1 MITLTIDGQQ
11 VSVPEG
17 ATILDA
23 AGELGIEIPT
33 LCHHPAL
40 EPYGACRICTVEMRR
55 GERVRMVTACN
66 YPAQEGIDVQT
77 ASERVLRYRRMIV
90 EFELGRCSTVKVL
103 RDLAD
108 ELGIDKS
115 RFGEDKQECILCGL
129 CTRICSEIVGASAI
143 GFVNRGID
151 REVSTPYY
159 EISDACIGCGACV
172 QVCPTGVIKL
182 EDIKG
187 REVIHDEM
195 TLGPDKAIRVPFLQ
209 AVPNVPYIDEDACIH
224 FNTGECK
231 LCAQVCPKDAV
242 DHEMEDEYEE
252 IEVGAILIATGF
264 QTIDCSGMLQYG
276 YGRLDNVISGLEF
289 EKLSHAT
296 GPTGGKILCADGTPP
311 QSVAVL
317 HCIGSRDDNHHEYC
331 SRVCCMYSLKFAH
344 LVRDKVD
351 AEVYELYIDMRAA
364 GKGYEEF
371 YKRVLDED
379 VVFIRGKGAEV
390 TDWAETPEE
399 QGKLI
404 VKCED
409 TLLGVVRRVPVD
421 MVILSP
427 ALEARANAGL
437 VAQTFGISRSR
448 DGFFLERHPKLGPVQ
463 TASDGIF
470 IAGAC
475 QGPKDIP
482 DSVAQGA
489 AAAANMLQM
498 VDKGVWTIEPIT
510 ANIEDTICGG
520 CRICVSLCPFGA
532 IEFDEE
538 KKVSVVTEALCK
550 GCGTCSAACP
560 SGAAQQRNFEDRNIF
575 AEISGLLASAEE
587 PVAAMATE
595 EDYA

>member
-1 MITLTIDGQQ
+1 
-11 VSVPEG
+11 
-17 ATILDA
+17 
-23 AGELGIEIPT
+23 
-33 LCHHPAL
+33 
-40 EPYGACRICTVEMRR
+40 MRR
-55 GERVRMVTACN
+55 GDRTRMVTACN
-66 YPAQEGIDVQT
+66 YPAQEGIEVLT

-115 RFGEDKQECILCGL
+115 RFGDDKQECILCGL
-129 CTRICSEIVGASAI
+129 CVRMCSEVIGANAI

-151 REVSTPYY
+151 REVSTPYH
-159 EISDACIGCGACV
+159 EISDACIGCGACA

-182 EDIKG
+182 EDVQG
-187 REVIHDEM
+187 RAVIHDEM
-195 TLGPDKAIRVPFLQ
+195 SLGPEKAIRVPFLQ
-209 AVPNVPYIDEDACIH
+209 AVPNVPYIDRDTCIH
-224 FNTGECK
+224 FTTDECN
-231 LCAQVCPKDAV
+231 LCERICPKEAI
-242 DHEMEDEYEE
+242 DHKMEDEYEE
-252 IEVGAILIATGF
+252 IEVGAVLVATGY

-276 YGRLDNVISGLEF
+276 YGRYDNVISGLEF
-289 EKLSHAT
+289 EKLSHAS
-296 GPTGGKILCADGTPP
+296 GPTGGQILCADGEPP
-311 QSVAVL
+311 KSVAVL
-317 HCIGSRDDNHHEYC
+317 HCIGSRDEHHHEYC
-331 SRVCCMYSLKFAH
+331 SRVCCMYSLKFSH
-344 LVRDKVD
+344 LVRDKTD
-351 AEVYELYIDMRAA
+351 AQVYEFYIDMRAA

-371 YKRVLDED
+371 YKRVLEED

-390 TDWAETPEE
+390 TNWAESPEE
-399 QGKLI
+399 KGKLI

-427 ALEARANAGL
+427 ALEARADAAA
-437 VAQTFGISRSR
+437 VAQTFGISCSR
-448 DGFFLERHPKLGPVQ
+448 EGFFLERHPKLGPVQ

-489 AAAANMLQM
+489 GAAANMLQM

-510 ANIEDTICGG
+510 ANLNDTICGG
-520 CRICVSLCPFGA
+520 CRICVSLCPYGA

-550 GCGTCSAACP
+550 GCGTCGAACP

-575 AEISGLLASAEE
+575 AEISGLLASTEA
-587 PVAAMATE
+587 PAPAAME
-595 EDYA
+595 EQHA